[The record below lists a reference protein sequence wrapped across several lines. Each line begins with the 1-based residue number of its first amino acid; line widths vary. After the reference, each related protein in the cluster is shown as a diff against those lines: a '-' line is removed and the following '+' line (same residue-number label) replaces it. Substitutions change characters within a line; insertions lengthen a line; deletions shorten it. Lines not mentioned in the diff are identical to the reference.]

1 MEILKI
7 LPSRLD
13 IVPDFLSEIVSY
25 LKQNQLEEQKIF
37 EIKLCLEEALVN
49 AIKHGNK
56 LDEELSVSARIRIER
71 NLVEIDVEDQGDG
84 FDPKKL
90 EDPTSEENLC
100 KLGGRGVFLIKEQ
113 MDKVEFLDGGC
124 RLKMIKFLK
133 KENL

>member
-1 MEILKI
+1 MEISKT

-13 IVPDFLSEIVSY
+13 IVPDFLSEIVSH

-56 LDEELSVSARIRIER
+56 FDEKLSVMTKIKIESEFIE
-71 NLVEIDVEDQGDG
+71 VVVKDQGKG
-84 FDPKKL
+84 FDPENI
-90 EDPTSEENLC
+90 EDPTTEKNLC
-100 KLGGRGVFLIKEQ
+100 KLCGRGVFLIKEQ
-113 MDKVEFLDGGC
+113 MDKVEFLDGGR

-133 KENL
+133 KENP